1 MFSFD
6 SGFYYYQQMHYHL
19 PQQLHRY
26 ITFYTSNECTTICHS
41 QQSERKPTIC
51 GSKLPCIV
59 GKDALRCPFHFPKTL
74 KSLEGRNL
82 KFRKKLILIIFS
94 AGLLQV
100 FCSNAS
106 SILQI
111 VIFVDF
117 EAPKWNLSQSSKL
130 TTTLRC
136 WRVSMSLQT
145 QRNLGVPHKYFIT
158 FETQWNTHKC
168 VWQYLLFKKRWDWAN
183 LKFQLFGN

>member
-51 GSKLPCIV
+51 GSKLPYIV

-74 KSLEGRNL
+74 KSLGRRKL
-82 KFRKKLILIIFS
+82 EFRIFLIFAIFS
-94 AGLLQV
+94 AVFLQV
-100 FCSNAS
+100 FCSNDIS
-106 SILQI
+106 KSQIL
-111 VIFVDF
+111 IFVDF
-117 EAPKWNLSQSSKL
+117 WCSKLKVSQAPKQ
-130 TTTLRC
+130 TTTL
-136 WRVSMSLQT
+136 
-145 QRNLGVPHKYFIT
+145 HF
-158 FETQWNTHKC
+158 
-168 VWQYLLFKKRWDWAN
+168 
-183 LKFQLFGN
+183 